1 MRATTLK
8 AGLIA
13 VLTALTL
20 AIACGDGD
28 GDGPKASVCDSCGTG
43 FVCADADG
51 EVTCAALSA
60 NCATACGGSN
70 VCAIVPGTPEARCL
84 ASVIREEEQSGSGGT
99 GTAGET
105 AGTAAETAGT
115 AAGESGTGGGDG
127 SCSPEQQ
134 STPGMAGDPCPQM
147 GTDCEQVGGSMV
159 ATCGDGVWG
168 SCMCVLPDL

>member
-1 MRATTLK
+1 MKTILLN
-8 AGLIA
+8 AGLMA

-20 AIACGDGD
+20 AIACGDD
-28 GDGPKASVCDSCGTG
+28 DDDGPKASVCDSCGTG

-84 ASVIREEEQSGSGGT
+84 ASVIREEEQSGGGGT
-99 GTAGET
+99 GTAG
-105 AGTAAETAGT
+105 ETAGT

-168 SCMCVLPDL
+168 SCMCVLPEL